1 MSFLCP
7 VVLLAIGLSL
17 GGGLFYAS
25 TRMRS
30 RLKTIEDAKPCK
42 AGEPVAGLVKLQG
55 KIQAV
60 DPHRLLTSPIDQKK
74 CVYYRLVIEEHRQA
88 LITSGKTKS
97 MGSWVPIVEDE
108 QSIPMVIA
116 DETGALTINPK
127 EAQLDFESSRT
138 HANLFTSLPKEMMER
153 LQARYKI
160 VASTSFVPKQ
170 MRYTEVAIM
179 QDQEVFAVGEC
190 EIEDGQAT
198 LTSKEHPLMLTFR
211 NEQQV
216 LRNGK
221 ITLTIFKALAVGV
234 PALFL
239 AFAVFAFMS
248 VWSDSSKEHV
258 AKDANQETIAQLK
271 SPSYS
276 ERAKAAQ
283 KLAGI
288 PAVKSEVPAV
298 APELNVLLESA
309 NSFQRESAIDA
320 INNGWGSSVNE
331 PALRRLRENT
341 TDARVQREIDAA
353 LKKIAK

>member
-1 MSFLCP
+1 
-7 VVLLAIGLSL
+7 
-17 GGGLFYAS
+17 
-25 TRMRS
+25 MRS

-42 AGEPVAGLVKLQG
+42 AGAPITGLVKLQG

-74 CVYYRLVIEEHRQA
+74 CVYYRLLIEEHRQA
-88 LITSGKTKS
+88 LITSGKSKNMS
-97 MGSWVPIVEDE
+97 SWVPIVEDE

-116 DETGALTINPK
+116 DETGALSLNPK

-138 HANLFTSLPKEMMER
+138 HANLFSSLPAEMMER
-153 LQARYKI
+153 LKARYKI
-160 VASTSFVPKQ
+160 VTNISFVPKQ
-170 MRYTEVAIM
+170 MRYTEVAIT

-190 EIEDGQAT
+190 EVNDGEAT

-211 NEQQV
+211 NEEQV

-239 AFAVFAFMS
+239 AFAVYASMS
-248 VWSDSSKEHV
+248 IWSDAAHEHAAKEG
-258 AKDANQETIAQLK
+258 AQDTIARLK
-271 SPSYS
+271 SPSFS
-276 ERAKAAQ
+276 ERAKAAE
-283 KLAGI
+283 KLARM

-309 NSFQRESAIDA
+309 NRFQRESAIAA
-320 INNGWGSSVNE
+320 IKNGWGSSVNE
-331 PALRRLRENT
+331 PALRRLQQNAN
-341 TDARVQREIDAA
+341 DARLQREIDAA
-353 LKKIAK
+353 LKKITK